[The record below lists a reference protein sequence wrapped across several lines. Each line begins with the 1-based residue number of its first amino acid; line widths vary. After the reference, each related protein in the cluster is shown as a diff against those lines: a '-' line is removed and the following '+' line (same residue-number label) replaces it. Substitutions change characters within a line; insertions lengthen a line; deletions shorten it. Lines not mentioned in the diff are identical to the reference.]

1 MLLRI
6 SKYNTKQVL
15 SLLPA
20 LTQQLLS
27 MSDTSYNKKPEWVQ
41 PNEIT
46 EGREVEPLLQCSG
59 EILRDK
65 ASFYIN

>member
-1 MLLRI
+1 
-6 SKYNTKQVL
+6 
-15 SLLPA
+15 
-20 LTQQLLS
+20 